1 MSQTIFQ
8 IGLYASLALCAL
20 GLLWRVSAWFRVR
33 IGPDVRAVTP
43 SQRLAAVF
51 CGAASALASRRVFR
65 VVGAFLLDVLLLRR
79 LFANEKLRWL
89 AHLLMFVG
97 FTLLLLMHALAAVV
111 TGKLFPGYQPTLAPY
126 LFLRDLFGTM
136 VMVGLA
142 LFLFGRRR
150 QRAAL
155 PLQRRPIDAAF
166 AVLLAFVLVSGF
178 LLEADK
184 IASPRAFYRMTEQF
198 IGTSDPAKLEPL
210 RAFWA
215 SEFGVAFDD
224 LKTPIAPRLV
234 EEGRNLNRDT
244 CASCHAPP
252 ASAFVS
258 YSVAR
263 LLAPVIGLL
272 DQARAD
278 VWLLYLHVFAC
289 FLGLASLP
297 FTRFFHVLAAPIS
310 LLVNAAAPTREF
322 SAAARVSRRALALDA
337 CVRCGICDTHCA
349 VAPLARY
356 LGNLSLLPSHKLVA
370 TGALASGRLLRS
382 EQEDDGHSDE
392 ALRAADGAF
401 LCTDCGRCTARCPVG
416 LDLEDLWEAGR
427 GDLRSAGLP
436 APAQWVQ
443 ARPALAWA
451 ELLDADP
458 LQHILSDSHAASA
471 PLSADRNSF
480 SRCVQCQTCTNVCPV
495 VAHSNDIGQGVDLTP
510 QKVMNLLRLGLRDLT
525 LGSRMVWD
533 CANCYQCQ
541 EHCPE
546 GIRVADIMYELR
558 ALAVHRLGAV
568 RSPREGS

>member
-1 MSQTIFQ
+1 MSTTLFQTA
-8 IGLYASLALCAL
+8 LYASLALCAL
-20 GLLWRVSAWFRVR
+20 GLLWRVSAWFRLR
-33 IGPDVRAVTP
+33 IGPDARAVTP

-51 CGAASALASRRVFR
+51 RGAGSALASRRVFR
-65 VVGAFLLDVLLLRR
+65 VLGAFFLDVLLLRR

-97 FTLLLLMHALAAVV
+97 FALLLLMHALAPIV
-111 TGKLFPGYQPTLAPY
+111 TEKLFPGYQPTLAPY
-126 LFLRDLFGTM
+126 LFLRDFFGAM
-136 VMVGLA
+136 VLSGLA

-150 QRAAL
+150 QRTAL
-155 PLQRRPIDAAF
+155 PLLRRPLDAAF
-166 AVLLAFVLVSGF
+166 ALLLAFVLVSGF
-178 LLEADK
+178 LLEAQK
-184 IASPRAFYRMTEQF
+184 IASPRAFYLMTEQF

-210 RAFWA
+210 RALWA

-224 LKTPIAPRLV
+224 LKTPIAPHLV
-234 EEGRNLNRDT
+234 EEGRTLHRDA
-244 CASCHAPP
+244 CASCHAAP

-258 YSVAR
+258 YPVAR
-263 LLAPVIGLL
+263 LLAPVTGLL

-322 SAAARVSRRALALDA
+322 AAAGRASRRALALDA

-356 LGNLSLLPSHKLVA
+356 LGNPGLLPSHKLVA
-370 TGALASGRLLRS
+370 TGALAGGQLLRQG
-382 EQEDDGHSDE
+382 QETE
-392 ALRAADGAF
+392 ALRAAEGAF
-401 LCTDCGRCTARCPVG
+401 LCSDCGRCTSRCPVG
-416 LDLEDLWEAGR
+416 LDLADLWEAGR
-427 GDLRSAGLP
+427 GDLRGAGLP

-451 ELLDADP
+451 ESLEADP
-458 LQHILSDSHAASA
+458 LQHILSGSDAAFG

-510 QKVMNLLRLGLRDLT
+510 QKVMNLLRLGMRDLT

-533 CANCYQCQ
+533 CATCYQCQ

-558 ALAVHRLGAV
+558 ALAVHRLGTV